1 MLHWNSYILSNGY
14 IVSDLRARLSPDN
27 VNKLVFLARNAN
39 LYFEVMCVGGGGG
52 GGGEA
57 HVCCFSRYR
66 CATYIRTCTYQLLTE
81 CQVPT
86 FKDVSSVG

>member
-39 LYFEVMCVGGGGG
+39 LYFEVMCVCGGGGG
-52 GGGEA
+52 GSCVLLQSLQVCYIHTYVYISTA
-57 HVCCFSRYR
+57 HRM
-66 CATYIRTCTYQLLTE
+66 
-81 CQVPT
+81 
-86 FKDVSSVG
+86 SSANIQGCVKCG